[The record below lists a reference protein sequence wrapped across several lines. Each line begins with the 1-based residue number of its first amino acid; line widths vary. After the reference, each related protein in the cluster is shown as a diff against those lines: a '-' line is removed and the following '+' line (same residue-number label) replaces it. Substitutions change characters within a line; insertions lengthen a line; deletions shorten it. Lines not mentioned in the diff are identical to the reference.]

1 MTPNPDRDKYPRDM
15 RHFLAVALIVLGLT
29 GLPVWA
35 ALPSAE
41 EIARV
46 KASIAEMTEGADTS
60 EIEELLKEKLAE
72 IITEYGINGVAYIA
86 LSEPAL
92 MEALLL
98 TPSLGYKTV
107 VKAVVEV
114 ATNAQELEQNLVSVA
129 TAQLS
134 IGRAIDEAVTQEI
147 ILSNAAASDVPLQ
160 TPDVGELVASVSQL
174 AMNAQSNGSGNDS
187 ASIGE
192 SQSLS
197 QRLADIVNEAQ
208 FSVDPSDRI
217 ISQVK

>member
-29 GLPVWA
+29 GQPVWA

-41 EIARV
+41 DIARV
-46 KASIAEMTEGADTS
+46 KASIEEMTEGVVS
-60 EIEELLKEKLAE
+60 SGNEELLKEKLAE
-72 IITEYGINGVAYIA
+72 IIAEYGVNGVAYIA
-86 LSEPAL
+86 LSEPVL

-98 TPSLGYKTV
+98 SPSFGYQTV

-114 ATNAQELEQNLVSVA
+114 AANVQELEQYLVSVA

-134 IGRAIDEAVTQEI
+134 IGREINEAVTQEI
-147 ILSNAAASDVPLQ
+147 ILSNATVSDMSLQ
-160 TPDVGELVASVSQL
+160 TLDVGDLVTSVNQL
-174 AMNAQSNGSGNDS
+174 AMNARSNGGGNDS

-208 FSVDPSDRI
+208 FTVDPGDRI